1 MWGWVGM
8 GSGVC
13 ACASGDREHRDV
25 CVHEVM

>member
-1 MWGWVGM
+1 MGSVGM